1 MKGERKMVN
10 TKELKAILIRRGM
23 LLEDLSKE
31 VGIARVTLSKKI
43 NNVCEFKVSEIL
55 KMQKVLQ
62 LSNEDRDFIFF
73 NTEVI

>member
-1 MKGERKMVN
+1 MVN

>member
-1 MKGERKMVN
+1 MVN
-10 TKELKAILIRRGM
+10 TKELKAILIRRGL

-43 NNVCEFKVSEIL
+43 NNVCEFKASEIL